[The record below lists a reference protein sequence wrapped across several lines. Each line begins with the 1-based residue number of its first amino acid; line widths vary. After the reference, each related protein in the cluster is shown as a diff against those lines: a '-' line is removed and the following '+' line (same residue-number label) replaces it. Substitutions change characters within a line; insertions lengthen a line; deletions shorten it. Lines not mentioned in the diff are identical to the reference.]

1 MFSEFAGG
9 GRRRWS
15 PKSTGTDLL
24 GVKTRLCHIGRH
36 AESLSTVCFIV
47 DDPPARL
54 LACVGRPRLLPF
66 RGSAAGYVWFDFSS
80 KRITIYLCTVPLCY
94 RPASY
99 DFLQVTR
106 LVQILL
112 SRNQHRKNAVLP
124 QRPERSDHRWIEVS
138 PHPSSSSSDLS
149 TEITTSNTDE
159 KKKQCNL
166 RMIEKNETP

>member
-1 MFSEFAGG
+1 VFSEFAGG

-36 AESLSTVCFIV
+36 TESLSTVCFIV

-94 RPASY
+94 LPAS
-99 DFLQVTR
+99 DDLPSSDSLSTDLTLSKSASHKCRTPSKAGTFSSPVDRGKPTS
-106 LVQILL
+106 VQQLF
-112 SRNQHRKNAVLP
+112 RPQHRNHNV
-124 QRPERSDHRWIEVS
+124 RHR
-138 PHPSSSSSDLS
+138 
-149 TEITTSNTDE
+149 
-159 KKKQCNL
+159 
-166 RMIEKNETP
+166 